1 MTIGTIIMAA
11 AIISLVYA
19 VVVTAITYGTNV
31 YNGGRWNTMREV
43 SVFVATFVGTVI
55 SLLLFSAFCKKTRF
69 GQQCITLFAS

>member
-1 MTIGTIIMAA
+1 MAIMKFIIAA

-55 SLLLFSAFCKKTRF
+55 SLLLFSAFCKYTRF
-69 GQQCITLFAS
+69 GQQCITLFSS

>member
-1 MTIGTIIMAA
+1 MSIGTIIMAA

-31 YNGGRWNTMREV
+31 YNGGRWNTLREV

-55 SLLLFSAFCKKTRF
+55 SLLLFSAVCKNTRL
-69 GQQCITLFAS
+69 GQQCITLFSS